1 MTFESGYECRLDAC
15 FSPAKSVHKL
25 RYYKREIARVTK
37 AIKQTFKKLYEH
49 DLQCMSPQL
58 LKDEKFRRFHKAR
71 SRCTPIHI
79 LRLIDT
85 EGFYVTPMPGD
96 SKETKN
102 RYVTAI
108 LGVCFVK

>member
-1 MTFESGYECRLDAC
+1 MSFESGYECRLDIYR
-15 FSPAKSVHKL
+15 SPSGSIHKM
-25 RYYKREIARVTK
+25 RYYKKEIARVAK
-37 AIKQTFKKLYEH
+37 AIKQTSRKLYEH

-58 LKDEKFRRFHKAR
+58 LQDEKFRKFHKTR
-71 SRCTPIHI
+71 SRCAPLQV

-85 EGFYVTPMPGD
+85 EGFYVVPMPGD

-108 LGVCFVK
+108 LGVCFIN